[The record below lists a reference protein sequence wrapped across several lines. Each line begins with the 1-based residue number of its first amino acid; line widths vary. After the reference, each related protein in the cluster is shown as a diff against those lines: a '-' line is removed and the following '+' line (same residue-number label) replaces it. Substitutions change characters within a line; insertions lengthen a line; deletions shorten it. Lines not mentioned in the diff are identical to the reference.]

1 MFCIF
6 AVYCR
11 QLKLRDIE
19 ITQNV
24 LMPAVEM
31 LETPGAKYGIGR
43 RIARLIKCIHPTF

>member
-24 LMPAVEM
+24 IMPAVEM
-31 LETPGAKYGIGR
+31 LKLPAQNMAYADEY
-43 RIARLIKCIHPTF
+43 HV